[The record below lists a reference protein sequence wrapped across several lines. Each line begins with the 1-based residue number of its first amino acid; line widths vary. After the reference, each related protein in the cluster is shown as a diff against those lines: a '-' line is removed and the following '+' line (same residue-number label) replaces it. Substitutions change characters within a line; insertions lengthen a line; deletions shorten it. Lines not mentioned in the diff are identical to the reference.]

1 MLLVPFFSA
10 CVVVIVVVVDVIFVG
25 YLFMS
30 KGFPYKDQ
38 IAVLFIVLI
47 Y

>member
-10 CVVVIVVVVDVIFVG
+10 CVVVIVVVDVIFVG